1 MEVTF
6 FHRKPIKGKHWSL
19 EFIFNELRTNLKNEI
34 NPKIKIS
41 RFTSQGIFKRLYNI
55 LEAPFYQS
63 KINHITG
70 DIHYVS
76 YFLKKTK
83 TILTILDC
91 SFMNTNNSLKKN
103 ILKLFWLT
111 LPEQKVKVITTISE
125 FTKTQI
131 IDLIPKINPNKIF
144 VIPVSV
150 SNNFNYIPKKFN
162 KLKPNVLHIGTA
174 PNKNLLRLTDAIK
187 NLTCELV
194 IVGEL
199 NSIQIKKLTENN
211 INYRNYTNLN
221 ENEIINLYNN
231 CDIVSFV
238 STFEGF
244 GMPIVEANKVGRVV
258 VSSNC
263 ASMPEVANNAA
274 LLINPFDI
282 ESIRNGFDR
291 VINDD
296 DFRELLI
303 KNGLVNAS
311 RFDSKLIADSYLN
324 LYKGIIQ

>member
-76 YFLKKTK
+76 YFLKKNK

-103 ILKLFWLT
+103 ILKLFWLI
-111 LPEQKVKVITTISE
+111 LPEKKVKVITTISE

-150 SNNFNYIPKKFN
+150 SNNFKFCLKKFN

-199 NSIQIKKLTENN
+199 NFIQIKKLTENN

-258 VSSNC
+258 ISSNC

>member
-76 YFLKKTK
+76 YFLKKNK

>member
-76 YFLKKTK
+76 YFLNKNK

-111 LPEQKVKVITTISE
+111 LPEKKVKVITTISE

-150 SNNFNYIPKKFN
+150 SNNFNYSPKKFN

-174 PNKNLLRLTDAIK
+174 PNKNLLRLIDSIK

-258 VSSNC
+258 ISSNC

>member
-1 MEVTF
+1 M
-6 FHRKPIKGKHWSL
+6 
-19 EFIFNELRTNLKNEI
+19 
-34 NPKIKIS
+34 
-41 RFTSQGIFKRLYNI
+41 
-55 LEAPFYQS
+55 
-63 KINHITG
+63 
-70 DIHYVS
+70 
-76 YFLKKTK
+76 
-83 TILTILDC
+83 
-91 SFMNTNNSLKKN
+91 
-103 ILKLFWLT
+103 
-111 LPEQKVKVITTISE
+111 
-125 FTKTQI
+125 
-131 IDLIPKINPNKIF
+131 
-144 VIPVSV
+144 
-150 SNNFNYIPKKFN
+150 
-162 KLKPNVLHIGTA
+162 HIGTA

-282 ESIRNGFDR
+282 ESIRNGFER

-296 DFRELLI
+296 NFRELLI

>member
-76 YFLKKTK
+76 YFLKKNK

-282 ESIRNGFDR
+282 ESIRNGFER

-296 DFRELLI
+296 NFRELLI

>member
-76 YFLKKTK
+76 YFLKKNK

-91 SFMNTNNSLKKN
+91 SFMNTNNSFKKN

-150 SNNFNYIPKKFN
+150 SNNFNYSPKKFN

-199 NSIQIKKLTENN
+199 NSIQIKKLIENN

>member
-19 EFIFNELRTNLKNEI
+19 EFIFNELRTNLKNDI

-41 RFTSQGIFKRLYNI
+41 RFTSQGFFKRLYNI

-76 YFLKKTK
+76 YFLKKNK

-103 ILKLFWLT
+103 ILKLFWLR
-111 LPEQKVKVITTISE
+111 LPEKKVKVITTISD
-125 FTKTQI
+125 FNKTQI

-150 SNNFNYIPKKFN
+150 SNNFNFSPKKFN
-162 KLKPNVLHIGTA
+162 KLKPNILHIGTA

-258 VSSNC
+258 ISSNC

-303 KNGLVNAS
+303 KNGLFNAS